1 MVSHDEMDLRASGVE
16 KTGTLNDAIGITD
29 ASPAGKIVGVA
40 VTENV
45 ACGIHDGGVDTGPG
59 EIRKAALRARRL
71 RRGRTQART
80 PVKIGRASG
89 RERVEIRDD
98 LVTGVQ
104 TCALP
109 ILRRPGP

>member
-59 EIRKAALRARRL
+59 EIRKAAQRR
-71 RRGRTQART
+71 RRVG
-80 PVKIGRASG
+80 
-89 RERVEIRDD
+89 
-98 LVTGVQ
+98 LVSHVQ
-104 TCALP
+104 
-109 ILRRPGP
+109 R